1 MFRSYKAPCTTAELW
16 EIREW
21 SQPSVQPS
29 AEVGLLVLG
38 LDSGGEEFLAPT
50 VEC

>member
-1 MFRSYKAPCTTAELW
+1 MVRSYKAPCTTAELW

-38 LDSGGEEFLAPT
+38 LDSDGEEFLAPT